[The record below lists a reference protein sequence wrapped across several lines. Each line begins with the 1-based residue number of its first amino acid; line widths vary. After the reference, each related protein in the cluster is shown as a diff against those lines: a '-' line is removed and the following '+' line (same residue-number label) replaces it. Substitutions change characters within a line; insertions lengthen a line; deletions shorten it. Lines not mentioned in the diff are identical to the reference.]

1 MRVIERIVQIGYLFD
16 MRRTFVFGIVRL
28 CSCALQFTAV
38 VGTVLMAAQVVRIC
52 LQIHCVGRNLLNG
65 FRVSVGSVEFKC
77 SD

>member
-38 VGTVLMAAQVVRIC
+38 VAAVLMAAQVVRIC
-52 LQIHCVGRNLLNG
+52 LEFIVSAAISSMVSES
-65 FRVSVGSVEFKC
+65 VSVP
-77 SD
+77 